1 MPTELGTTSPL
12 PFTLGDAASFGG
24 LSLVPLFASAPPG
37 LHFIGL
43 DEAMAGGL
51 AVSEVD
57 EAGMVSGLSVSNLL
71 DLDVLLFEGEELV
84 GAKQNRIL
92 DRTILVAA
100 ISKTQVPV
108 SCVERGRWSYRSQ
121 QFAAAPRAA
130 YPELRRMKR
139 EGGGQAQVWSELSE
153 KAGRLDA
160 RSDTDAAEQ
169 MYVSR
174 GASLDEYLAS
184 LPLRDGQCGSIA
196 CIGGRVVCVD
206 YAGSPAVY
214 AGLHEKLVR
223 GYALDAIERPA
234 AAAVASDVL
243 TTLLDA
249 IASAVRTPTP
259 VVGRGQSWHLESQWL
274 VGSELL
280 VDGELVAL
288 SAFPRIAA

>member
-1 MPTELGTTSPL
+1 MPTDLGTTSPV
-12 PFTLGDAASFGG
+12 PFTLGEATSFGG
-24 LSLVPLFASAPPG
+24 LSLVALFASAPPG

-43 DEAMAGGL
+43 DEAMVGGL
-51 AVSEVD
+51 AISEVD

-108 SCVERGRWSYRSQ
+108 SCVERGRWSYRSR
-121 QFAAAPRAA
+121 QFAAAPRAP

-139 EGGGQAQVWSELSE
+139 EGGGQAQVWSEISE

-184 LPLRDGQCGSIA
+184 LPPSEGQCGSVA
-196 CIGGRVVCVD
+196 CIGGRVVLKT
-206 YAGSPAVY
+206 AP
-214 AGLHEKLVR
+214 
-223 GYALDAIERPA
+223 
-234 AAAVASDVL
+234 
-243 TTLLDA
+243 TTG
-249 IASAVRTPTP
+249 IASTYGMNSRKRCTCQP
-259 VVGRGQSWHLESQWL
+259 GRRSCRSAARIVEPASRNGTTSSSTALCPSAERKSESCGTKL
-274 VGSELL
+274 
-280 VDGELVAL
+280 
-288 SAFPRIAA
+288 

>member
-1 MPTELGTTSPL
+1 MPTNLGTTSPL
-12 PFTLGDAASFGG
+12 PFKLGEGTSFGG

-43 DEAMAGGL
+43 DQAMAGGL

-108 SCVERGRWSYRSQ
+108 SCVERGRWSYRSR
-121 QFAAAPRAA
+121 QFATAPRAA

-153 KAGRLDA
+153 KASRLDA

-169 MYVSR
+169 IYVSR
-174 GASLDEYLAS
+174 SASLDEYLAS
-184 LPLRDGQCGSIA
+184 LPLTEGQCGSIA

-214 AGLHEKLVR
+214 ARLHEKLVR
-223 GYALDAIERPA
+223 GYALDAIERPVA
-234 AAAVASDVL
+234 AEVATEEL
-243 TTLLDA
+243 TRLLDA
-249 IASAVRTPTP
+249 ITSAARTPTP